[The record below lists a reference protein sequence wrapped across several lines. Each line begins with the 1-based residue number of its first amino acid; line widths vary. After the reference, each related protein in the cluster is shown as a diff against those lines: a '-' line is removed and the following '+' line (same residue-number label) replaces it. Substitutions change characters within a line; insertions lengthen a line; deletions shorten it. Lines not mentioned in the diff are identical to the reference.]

1 MEWRAT
7 WEDPFTTYLLQF
19 DSLIGDARTRIT
31 FTEVVKG
38 IIAAGSL
45 VGQRIAA
52 HSPLLAAVK
61 DGAQRVLRLAT
72 GESTKRSPDFDAD
85 HLTAKLRERAVA
97 QLGEVPADEL
107 WLIADGS
114 DLRKPHA
121 RAMPHL
127 MRVKALDGS
136 LVTGYRTL
144 NVIGLTPKHRGILY
158 HRLFSSQAPG
168 FVSEPHEV
176 QQALTTVSQALTP
189 LKAEMPVTWIIDREF
204 DDVAVW
210 RTMWEQAEHV
220 VCRVKHT
227 ERLIDYQDQQGEWHT
242 GDIAAARQQV
252 RYLGKAATMMVVQR
266 GRQKRPKDQRVS
278 VELWGCPLRLTY
290 DANVRRPG
298 ERAEREQVLWLV
310 EVRLLDTR
318 LEPWLLVTDWPVE
331 DEASALRIFRMY
343 RQRWAVEDSFKFT
356 KECLGWE
363 DVQVLD
369 LSGVRT
375 LVALAWVAAG
385 FLYELGVTLEWAEV
399 WLLARLGGWVPHKDR
414 QPGKITL
421 TRGLRRLLELRA
433 TEALLQAYVAEHGQL
448 PPKIEALLG
457 GWHPPGEL

>member
-1 MEWRAT
+1 MEWHAT
-7 WEDPFTTYLLQF
+7 WEDPFTTYLTQF
-19 DSLIGDARTRIT
+19 DSLIGDARTRVT
-31 FTEVVKG
+31 LTETVKG
-38 IIAAGSL
+38 IIGAGSL
-45 VGQRIAA
+45 VCQRIAA
-52 HSPLLAAVK
+52 RSPILAAVK

-72 GESTKRSPDFDAD
+72 GESTKRSPQLNAD

-97 QLGEVPADEL
+97 QLREVPADEL

-127 MRVKALDGS
+127 MRVKDLDGS
-136 LVTGYRTL
+136 LVNGYRTL
-144 NVIGLTPKHRGILY
+144 NVIGLTPKRRGILY
-158 HRLFSSQAPG
+158 HRLFSSKAPG

-176 QQALTTVSQALTP
+176 QQALTTVSQAIAP
-189 LKAEMPVTWIIDREF
+189 LKAAMPVTWILDREF

-210 RTMWEQAEHV
+210 RTIWEQEEHV

-227 ERLIDYQDQQGEWHT
+227 DRVIDYQDRQGGWQA
-242 GDIAAARQQV
+242 GDVAAARRQL
-252 RYLGKAATMMVVQR
+252 RYLGKAETVMVVQR
-266 GRQKRPKDQRVS
+266 GRQKRPKEQRVP
-278 VELWGCPLRLTY
+278 VELWGCPVRLTY

-298 ERAEREQVLWLV
+298 VPTETVQRLWLV
-310 EVRLLDTR
+310 EVRLLDTT
-318 LEPWLLVTDWPVE
+318 LEPWLLLTDWSVP

-343 RQRWAVEDSFKFT
+343 RQRWAVEDSFKFS

-363 DVQVLD
+363 EVQVLD
-369 LSGVRT
+369 LAGVRT

-433 TEALLQAYVAEHGQL
+433 TEAILQAYVAEHGHL

-457 GWHPPGEL
+457 GWHPPDGL